1 MWNNQSDTPA
11 KPGRYG
17 LIKRIVVF
25 AVVVVAVCSAVGLFL
40 FQESLNFDALRRW
53 IKYFNIRDEGTEDLY
68 LFDAHN
74 SNRYGTAGSGL
85 AVASVGGLVYYQD
98 NGTERFSL
106 QNQLSLPQ
114 LLTAGKMM
122 LAYDAGGT
130 VLLAADT
137 NGERVR
143 LTTEQPILDADLAS
157 NGSFCF
163 ASSLSGYK
171 SVLTVYNS
179 SATLAYR
186 WLSSTTYMPT
196 CAISEK
202 GTLLAAIG
210 LGASGGAFE
219 SSVYFFRTD
228 SENILSTASLGNSL
242 IYDLYFVDADTV
254 CALGETA
261 AYLVRSDG
269 TLEGEFAYP
278 EPYLKDYDTGG
289 NGFLTLAVNMYRA
302 GNRNSLVTM
311 DDEGREIATLY
322 LGEEILDLSAAGSYI
337 AVLTADRLTIYTDN
351 LEVYAETVDIS
362 AATSVLMREDG
373 SVLLLGGGKGWL
385 YLP

>member
-53 IKYFNIRDEGTEDLY
+53 VKYFNIRDEGTEDLY

-179 SATLAYR
+179 SATLSYR
-186 WLSSTTYMPT
+186 WLSSTTYMPHLRHFGEGNP
-196 CAISEK
+196 ARGHPIRISIRRLRKQRLFLPHGFGEYS
-202 GTLLAAIG
+202 LHRL
-210 LGASGGAFE
+210 SGQF
-219 SSVYFFRTD
+219 S
-228 SENILSTASLGNSL
+228 
-242 IYDLYFVDADTV
+242 DL
-254 CALGETA
+254 
-261 AYLVRSDG
+261 
-269 TLEGEFAYP
+269 
-278 EPYLKDYDTGG
+278 
-289 NGFLTLAVNMYRA
+289 
-302 GNRNSLVTM
+302 
-311 DDEGREIATLY
+311 
-322 LGEEILDLSAAGSYI
+322 
-337 AVLTADRLTIYTDN
+337 
-351 LEVYAETVDIS
+351 
-362 AATSVLMREDG
+362 
-373 SVLLLGGGKGWL
+373 
-385 YLP
+385 